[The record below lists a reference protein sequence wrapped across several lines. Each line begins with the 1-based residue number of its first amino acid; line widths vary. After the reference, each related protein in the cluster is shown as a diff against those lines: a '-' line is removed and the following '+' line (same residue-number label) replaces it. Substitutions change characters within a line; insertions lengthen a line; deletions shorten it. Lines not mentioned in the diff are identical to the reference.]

1 MRLPASLAV
10 VSLGALLASLGTTG
24 CQSLGAPD
32 RAATTAVSSAVATS
46 LDGAA
51 AADACAESLAAF
63 TAADVR
69 ARLDAHAVVA
79 RVEPGLAARA
89 DRLGLT
95 CEGTLEVTWREVE
108 AEGGEERGE
117 RVHVVARRHEGGEL
131 AVLVH
136 EAVSAPRE
144 AVADSGD

>member
-1 MRLPASLAV
+1 MRLTTIA
-10 VSLGALLASLGTTG
+10 LASLFAVFAVG

-32 RAATTAVSSAVATS
+32 RAAMTAISSAVTRTSMDATE
-46 LDGAA
+46 

-79 RVEPGLAARA
+79 RVEPGVAARP

-95 CEGTLEVTWREVE
+95 CEATLAVTWRDS
-108 AEGGEERGE
+108 EGGPEERGE
-117 RVHVVARRHEGGEL
+117 RVRVVAHRQPNGEL

-136 EAVSAPRE
+136 EAVAEPRE
-144 AVADSGD
+144 TVDD